1 LGLKLNKQQLDVMYD
16 RFTEAADR
24 KKGLRN
30 DEIAALAK
38 DVVERSES
46 AVAK

>member
-1 LGLKLNKQQLDVMYD
+1 VFFHL
-16 RFTEAADR
+16 RFTEATDR

-38 DVVERSES
+38 DVVEQSKS
-46 AVAK
+46 AVER

>member
-1 LGLKLNKQQLDVMYD
+1 LGVKLNKQQLDVMYD

>member
-1 LGLKLNKQQLDVMYD
+1 MYK

-30 DEIAALAK
+30 DEIADIARG
-38 DVVERSES
+38 VVEELSK
-46 AVAK
+46 AATVK

>member
-1 LGLKLNKQQLDVMYD
+1 MYE
-16 RFTEAADR
+16 RFTHAADR

-38 DVVERSES
+38 SVVEES
-46 AVAK
+46 KSAAVK

>member
-1 LGLKLNKQQLDVMYD
+1 MTG
-16 RFTEAADR
+16 FTAAADR

-30 DEIAALAK
+30 DEIASLAK
-38 DVVERSES
+38 DVVEQSKR

>member
-1 LGLKLNKQQLDVMYD
+1 MYD

-24 KKGLRN
+24 KKDLRN

-38 DVVERSES
+38 DVVEQSKS